1 MADQSLPIINK
12 QKCTL
17 CGQCVDICP
26 EGVLELEEDTLV
38 IANPQNCTYC
48 TTCEE
53 TCPEGAVRCEFV
65 ILWG

>member
-1 MADQSLPIINK
+1 MADKSLPIINK
-12 QKCTL
+12 QKCNL
-17 CGQCVDICP
+17 CGQCVDVCP
-26 EGVLELEEDTLV
+26 EGVLEIEEGILV

-53 TCPEGAVRCEFV
+53 ICPEDAVRCDFV